1 MPVFTRAVVLCG
13 ILLLGGCAGTQTGAG
28 NRTYPVYAQAFPAA
42 TTITVESPA
51 QILTLPEDARRFL
64 NKIKMTAEQNQT
76 TPLDELI
83 NALFARQQLGLSYYS
98 DANSTVAE
106 TFANREANCLSL
118 TLMTYAMAR
127 GLGLDASLQD
137 VEIPEYWSRK
147 QGFSLLNGHV
157 NVLLTDNR
165 DLFSKPRVVDFDA
178 RMQGQNFK
186 AHTMSVNRALSMHYN
201 NKAALALVNG
211 DFAVAFRYLSE
222 ALSQDDGFTAA
233 WINLGVLY
241 RFTNHYDYAE
251 EAYQKVIDIAPQN
264 LTAREN
270 MAILYRLTG
279 RDQEAAKLARDVH
292 RLRVANPYYHL
303 IRGDEAFEEG
313 DIELAHNFYRRAYR
327 LDRDNHL
334 ILYAL
339 GKTAL
344 AIGAKDD
351 AQEFLQRAIRRAD
364 LPADRERY
372 AAKLSVISHYFEE
385 NME

>member
-1 MPVFTRAVVLCG
+1 MPVFSWGVAVLCVM
-13 ILLLGGCAGTQTGAG
+13 LLGGCASTQTNTGS
-28 NRTYPVYAQAFPAA
+28 RSHPVYASAFPAA
-42 TTITVESPA
+42 FTITVESPA
-51 QILTLPEDARRFL
+51 QILTLPEGAKRFL

-76 TPLDELI
+76 TSLDELI
-83 NALFARQQLGLSYYS
+83 NALFAEQQLGLSYYS

-157 NVLLTDNR
+157 NVLITDNR

-186 AHTMSVNRALSMHYN
+186 AHTISVNRALSMYYN

-241 RFTNHYDYAE
+241 RFANHYDYAE
-251 EAYQKVIDIAPQN
+251 EAYQKVIEIAPQN

-279 RDQEAAKLARDVH
+279 RDQEAVKLARDVH

-303 IRGDEAFEEG
+303 IKGDEAFEEG
-313 DIELAHNFYRRAYR
+313 DIKLAH
-327 LDRDNHL
+327 
-334 ILYAL
+334 
-339 GKTAL
+339 
-344 AIGAKDD
+344 
-351 AQEFLQRAIRRAD
+351 

-372 AAKLSVISHYFEE
+372 AAKLSVINHYFEE
-385 NME
+385 NLE